1 MKTTE
6 RKPYWQETKLVAVLC
21 LLVPMLAVL
30 VIPAFVTLLNR
41 GKFLEFPLGYYLVA
55 HGLII
60 ILIGATAVFMLRQD
74 DVDRMHG
81 ANEDI

>member
-1 MKTTE
+1 MKQTE
-6 RKPYWQETKLVAVLC
+6 RKPYWQETKVVAILS
-21 LLVPMLAVL
+21 LLIPLIT
-30 VIPAFVTLLNR
+30 VITLPGFAPALNK

-55 HGLII
+55 HGLVLL
-60 ILIGATAVFMLRQD
+60 LIAATALFMLRQD

>member
-1 MKTTE
+1 MRKTE
-6 RKPYWQETKLVAVLC
+6 RKPYWLETKLVAFFC
-21 LLVPMLAVL
+21 LVIPLIAVL
-30 VIPAFVTLLNR
+30 VIPSIAPQLK

-55 HGLII
+55 HGLVIV
-60 ILIGATAVFMLRQD
+60 LITSTAVFMLRQD